1 MPLFENLPGG
11 GEGFGQLAPHTDGLA
26 ALTGEHI
33 GTAHSRTLLLSVSA
47 GDRRKC
53 RASHKRR
60 PGPVKR
66 PAQPIAGAHRHKL
79 LILIILSDCAGVPGY
94 AGPAHLQTWPGR
106 PASPEARSVGKEGG
120 STG

>member
-79 LILIILSDCAGVPGY
+79 LMSSEE
-94 AGPAHLQTWPGR
+94 R
-106 PASPEARSVGKEGG
+106 RVGKECV
-120 STG
+120 STCRYRWSPYT